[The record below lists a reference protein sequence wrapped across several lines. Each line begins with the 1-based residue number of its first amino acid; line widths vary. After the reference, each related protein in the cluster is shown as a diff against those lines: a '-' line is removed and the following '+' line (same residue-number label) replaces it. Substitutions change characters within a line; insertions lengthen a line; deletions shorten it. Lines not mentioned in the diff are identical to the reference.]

1 MVCNG
6 SVAVRIRFEWDDN
19 PNIAGV
25 ALDSFEIGGKVWT
38 RRREEGEKIQTIT
51 IDATEAVASQPEFSK
66 LVPEQGTSKV
76 FGRGK
81 KGTESQVAGNVIF
94 ADIIGSANDN
104 DDMQIRC
111 SAGTFTPSN
120 KRKGVKG
127 TSGQGTQRRNTW
139 DLSFRLDDATT
150 EVANPITEK
159 NGVTYEGPLLAHYV
173 NDEEGKPA
181 LSPFFDEGINERE
194 EIQGRTWN
202 MKWNNVDFPIDGR
215 YIIRALADDKVTVKI
230 DGVEITT
237 VTIAQGRIPGAERGQ
252 VGGSNRKLVHR
263 EVAFTTTAGK
273 KSVELELTNV
283 RITLSGGRG
292 LSSFR
297 ENPTYA
303 SVQVF
308 ARDTTKV
315 QGDRPWTSNPVG
327 ISAVMTPP
335 PCRKVVGGTGVV
347 TKIIPTT
354 PGNGYK
360 TIDPPE
366 AGTGTYPVVPVLTGI
381 TVIDGG
387 INHNCGVDKI
397 ELVPSYGVE
406 LDYTCDSF
414 GRIRSIIPRI
424 GGPNGVP
431 LPPII
436 TRKPEVRIST
446 STGTGIVA
454 VPEITPVIVPENA
467 LEDQSIIQV
476 TDLVGL
482 KQTGYANG
490 KPYYGSVFYKDG
502 IRYAGVYETIGA
514 LIQVY
519 DTLQES
525 IDAEIVTAPSAILR
539 QGTDVTSNDPR
550 LNIPGTPENLS

>member
-1 MVCNG
+1 
-6 SVAVRIRFEWDDN
+6 
-19 PNIAGV
+19 
-25 ALDSFEIGGKVWT
+25 
-38 RRREEGEKIQTIT
+38 
-51 IDATEAVASQPEFSK
+51 
-66 LVPEQGTSKV
+66 
-76 FGRGK
+76 
-81 KGTESQVAGNVIF
+81 
-94 ADIIGSANDN
+94 
-104 DDMQIRC
+104 MQIRC

-252 VGGSNRKLVHR
+252 LGGSNKKLVHR

-347 TKIIPTT
+347 TKIVPTN

-366 AGTGTYPVVPVLTGI
+366 GGPGTYPVVPVLTGI

-414 GRIRSIIPRI
+414 GRIRTIIPRI
-424 GGPNGVP
+424 GVDRGDGSGGPP

-436 TRKPEVRIST
+436 TRKPEVRIT
-446 STGTGIVA
+446 TTTGTGIVA
-454 VPEITPVIVPENA
+454 VPEITPVVIPENA